1 MKVLDLQC
9 PLGHTFEGW
18 FGSEEDFVNQ
28 SACAM
33 ITCPL
38 CGDASVVK
46 KLSAPRLQLAS
57 KRIDSP
63 VKSDPE
69 LAPPKNTDLTAAL
82 LAMAHHIISNSK
94 DVGSRFAEEA
104 RKMHYGE
111 KQESSIRGVATLNEA
126 RSLAEEGIAVMP
138 LLLPSVVTETLQ

>member
-9 PLGHTFEGW
+9 AHGHTFEGW
-18 FGSEEDFVNQ
+18 FGSEDDFVNQ

-33 ITCPL
+33 IACPL

-57 KRIDSP
+57 KRNDSTGKG
-63 VKSDPE
+63 VSDLLPS
-69 LAPPKNTDLTAAL
+69 PNTDATAAL

-111 KQESSIRGVATLNEA
+111 KQEYSIRGVATLKEA
-126 RSLAEEGIAVMP
+126 LSLAEEGIAVTP
-138 LLLPSVVTETLQ
+138 LLLPNIVTETLQ